1 MEYYYLKNRL
11 RYGPVKFEE
20 LKSKDI
26 KKDTLVWYE
35 GLKDWTK
42 AGEIKELKELFK
54 VKPPPIPPPPIPP
67 PPPAP
72 KKEFKTPTPPPL
84 PKKKVIIEEVKEEI
98 KEPSTLPP
106 SIVKKEK
113 NLSPPAIK
121 TSPIKKTNQTEA
133 QEKDNEIGPPPI
145 RNSASSNENFG
156 KRPLIIIILFV
167 LSLVFSP
174 YMAYLYIET
183 KEYVILNYGLWFYIF
198 TWVTLIVNFCAFLLT
213 FLMYRI
219 GPIIYVISQ
228 LVSLIYTLIA
238 GVELETLTNTI
249 LFSIIYT
256 VIMFSYYKRMK

>member
-1 MEYYYLKNRL
+1 MKYYFLKNRF
-11 RYGPVKFEE
+11 RYGPVKFED

-67 PPPAP
+67 PTPAS

-113 NLSPPAIK
+113 TLSPSTIK
-121 TSPIKKTNQTEA
+121 TSPIKKTNQTEL
-133 QEKDNEIGPPPI
+133 KKNDNEIGPPPI
-145 RNSASSNENFG
+145 KKNKKPLGIKIIFWLGIVGFFYSSSLLINPKIFDFLSSNYGEIFAYWTIAG
-156 KRPLIIIILFV
+156 SIILAI
-167 LSLVFSP
+167 SL
-174 YMAYLYIET
+174 
-183 KEYVILNYGLWFYIF
+183 
-198 TWVTLIVNFCAFLLT
+198 LLT
-213 FLMYRI
+213 FFMFKI
-219 GPIIYVISQ
+219 GPIIYISLSIFDTIYL
-228 LVSLIYTLIA
+228 LVADIPIPAL
-238 GVELETLTNTI
+238 GVGILTKI
-249 LFSIIYT
+249 IFSVVMIT
-256 VIMFSYYKRMK
+256 HFKKMK